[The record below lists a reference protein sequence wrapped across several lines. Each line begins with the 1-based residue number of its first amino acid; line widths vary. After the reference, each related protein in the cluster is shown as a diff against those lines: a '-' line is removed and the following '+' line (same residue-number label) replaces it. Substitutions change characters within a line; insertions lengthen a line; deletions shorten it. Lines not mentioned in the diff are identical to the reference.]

1 MQRYFAIIDKEYF
14 VHLTKD
20 DEHHVLHVMRM
31 KKGDEIEVV
40 SNQKVFLCRLDETNP
55 LTISVIHEI
64 ANDVEISEDVTLLFA
79 LTKGDKIDLVL
90 QKATELGVKKVALI
104 QSERTVVK
112 YEEKDLEKK
121 SQRFQKIMK
130 EASEQSHRLIVPEF
144 LGVFNLKKIPKEAFS
159 DINFVAYEKDASDVN
174 NSFSGLTRGKSV
186 SILIGPEG
194 GFSEQEIANV
204 TNQGF
209 IRTSLGKRILRAET
223 AAIYAL
229 SVIGYLLEN
238 EKAL

>member
-1 MQRYFAIIDKEYF
+1 MQRYFADVDRDFF

-64 ANDVEISEDVTLLFA
+64 ATDVEISEDVTLLFA

-112 YEEKDLEKK
+112 YESKDLEKK

-144 LGVFNLKKIPKEAFS
+144 LGVFNLKKLPKETFS
-159 DINFVAYEKDASDVN
+159 DLNYVAYEKDASDVN
-174 NSFSGLTRGKSV
+174 NSFSGLTKGKSV

-194 GFSEQEIANV
+194 GFSEQEIAQV
-204 TNQGF
+204 TKEGF

-229 SVIGYLLEN
+229 SVLGYLLEN

>member
-1 MQRYFAIIDKEYF
+1 MQRYFASIDKDFF
-14 VHLTKD
+14 VHLSQD

-40 SNQKVFLCRLDETNP
+40 DNQKLFLCRLDSTNP
-55 LTISVIHEI
+55 LTISMIHEI
-64 ANDVEISEDVTLLFA
+64 ASDVEISEDVTLLFA

-104 QSERTVVK
+104 ESERTVVK
-112 YEEKDLEKK
+112 YDNKDLEKK
-121 SQRFQKIMK
+121 TLRFKKIMK

-144 LGVFNLKKIPKEAFS
+144 LGIFNLKQLPKEAFS
-159 DINFVAYEKDASDVN
+159 VINYVAYEKDASKVN
-174 NSFSGLTRGKSV
+174 ESFEGLKKGHSV

-194 GFSEQEIANV
+194 GFSEQEINEV
-204 TNQGF
+204 TNRGF

-229 SVIGYLLEN
+229 SVLGYLLEN